1 MSAEE
6 TMDEVLEHVREVQE
20 QLGANLR
27 MYRAYHRLMQ
37 EELAERAGV
46 SRRYYV
52 QLEQGDGNPSM
63 RILAALAY
71 ALNMAPEMLL
81 RRNELPALNGEHDE
95 GGTHGG

>member
-6 TMDEVLEHVREVQE
+6 TMDEVLEHVEGVRE

-27 MYRAYHRLMQ
+27 MYRAYHRLTQ

-46 SRRYYV
+46 STRYYRR
-52 QLEQGDGNPSM
+52 LEQGDGNPRM
-63 RILAALAY
+63 RILAKLAY

-81 RRNELPALNGEHDE
+81 RRNELPALNGENDE
-95 GGTHGG
+95 GGS